1 MPEGGAPGVGVDQ
14 AQASTTPLE
23 DADRLDFAVTIHY
36 DDQGRFSPE
45 WMYADGV
52 RLVMGHPMN
61 PVQRQLMA
69 EHGAEAAREA
79 EDFVPVMRTAFPTVG
94 LAGKCG

>member
-1 MPEGGAPGVGVDQ
+1 
-14 AQASTTPLE
+14 
-23 DADRLDFAVTIHY
+23 
-36 DDQGRFSPE
+36 
-45 WMYADGV
+45 MYADGV